1 MKFLQSHC
9 NDCKVSIALS
19 QIVAVIEI
27 DKGETRVYCT
37 DKGKYTLTESY
48 GLVIKKINMLVGEE
62 V

>member
-9 NDCKVSIALS
+9 NDCNVSIALS

-37 DKGKYTLTESY
+37 DKGKYTLTEPY
-48 GLVIKKINMLVGEE
+48 DLIMKKINVLVG
-62 V
+62 